1 MFEQALNNSNVRAFL
16 RMIRYG
22 EGTEDQDGYRRMFG
36 GDLFDSF
43 EDHPRQLK
51 TFTLRNGGTLS
62 STAAGA
68 YQFLSR
74 TWDGLVKQYN
84 FPDFSPSSQDQ
95 ACVAL
100 IKGRQAL
107 DDVIAGRF
115 DTAVTKCNRE
125 WASLPGS
132 PYGQPTTTLAQAKK
146 HYIDEGGVFFEDFN
160 IGTPINKKEKPMLPF
175 VALALPA
182 IIEMVPKLINIFGSG
197 SEVSKRNEKAAELVV
212 EIAKTASGAKNEQE
226 LIEVIKTDPNVAAAV
241 KVAVES
247 AWYEIT
253 LNTEGIQAAR
263 VANASPDA
271 PAFWKQPAFYITI
284 LLLPLVYGTVY
295 QVLTAASYSD
305 EIRIMVVTAIVSGVL
320 SGITGFWMGTS
331 FSSARKSE
339 LVKGL

>member
-1 MFEQALNNSNVRAFL
+1 MLEEALKNSNVRAFL

-22 EGTEDQDGYRRMFG
+22 EGTTDKDGYRRMFG
-36 GDLFDSF
+36 GTLFDSF
-43 EDHPRQLK
+43 ADHPRQVQTFPLK
-51 TFTLRNGGTLS
+51 KGGTLS
-62 STAAGA
+62 SSAAGA
-68 YQFLSR
+68 YQFLTR
-74 TWDGLVKQYN
+74 TWDGLVREYG
-84 FPDFSPSSQDQ
+84 FPNFSPEYQDLG
-95 ACVAL
+95 AIAL
-100 IKGRQAL
+100 IKGRKAL

-115 DTAVTKCNRE
+115 EDAVIKCNKE
-125 WASLPGS
+125 WASLPES
-132 PYGQPTTTLAQAKK
+132 PYGQPTTTMAEAKQ

-160 IGTPINKKEKPMLPF
+160 LGEPITKKEKPMLPF

-271 PAFWKQPAFYITI
+271 PAFWKQPAFYITL